1 MSADFFLSYLE
12 CFFNDLGIK
21 TWLNNRFNS
30 ERFGSENMFMLSGI
44 LNRVHCR
51 IRKKISET
59 ESIASDEREMVDV
72 KVTQKFLLHFFFL
85 LGGLYKPASLH
96 FSAHVSGAFVLED
109 IWFRSTSQ

>member
-72 KVTQKFLLHFFFL
+72 KVTQKFLLHFFF
-85 LGGLYKPASLH
+85 
-96 FSAHVSGAFVLED
+96 FVRWPL
-109 IWFRSTSQ
+109 